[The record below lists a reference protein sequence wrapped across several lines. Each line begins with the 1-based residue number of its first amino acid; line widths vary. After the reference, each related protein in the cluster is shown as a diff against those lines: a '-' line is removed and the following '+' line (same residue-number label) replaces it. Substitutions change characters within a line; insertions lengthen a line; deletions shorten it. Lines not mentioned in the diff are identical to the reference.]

1 MFCACG
7 TLVSIKSN
15 TSELKCNRCDR
26 TLALEEIKEISM
38 HKDIIHDIKIDLKE
52 VKGAK
57 IKYQCPNCGADEMMY
72 NTAQL
77 RSADEGQ
84 TVFYSCECG
93 YKQTVQS

>member
-7 TLVSIKSN
+7 TLVNPKANSN
-15 TSELKCNRCDR
+15 VLKCGRCENPLDVNRMQEIQMSKKIEQKVD
-26 TLALEEIKEISM
+26 LEI
-38 HKDIIHDIKIDLKE
+38 KE

-57 IKYQCPNCGADEMMY
+57 IKYKCTNCGAEEMMY

-84 TVFYSCECG
+84 TVFYSCKCG

>member
-1 MFCACG
+1 MFCKCG
-7 TLVSIKSN
+7 TIITVKKNSS
-15 TSELKCNRCDR
+15 
-26 TLALEEIKEISM
+26 EIKCARCNSKLTHLNIETIKMQKTLEKEEQIEIN
-38 HKDIIHDIKIDLKE
+38 E

-57 IKYQCPNCGADEMMY
+57 IKYQCPNCNAEEMMY

-93 YKQTVQS
+93 YKLTVQS

>member
-7 TLVSIKSN
+7 TLVVIESN
-15 TSELKCNRCDR
+15 KNELRCNRCDR
-26 TLALEEIKEISM
+26 VLNLNDIQEISM
-38 HKDIIHDIKIDLKE
+38 SRDVEQEIKFDLKE

-57 IKYQCPNCGADEMMY
+57 IKHQCPSCGADEMMY